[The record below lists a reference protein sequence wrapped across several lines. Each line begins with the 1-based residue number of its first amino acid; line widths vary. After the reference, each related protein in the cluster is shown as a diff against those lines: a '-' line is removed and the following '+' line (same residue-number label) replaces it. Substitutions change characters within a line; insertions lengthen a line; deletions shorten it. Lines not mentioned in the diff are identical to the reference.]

1 MLGALSDRVG
11 RRPLMLV
18 SCLAYVVLGVPFFLM
33 ASSGNLVLTIF
44 ALLLMMVCYAPYA
57 ATCASFLTEITS
69 TRVRYTSMSVGY
81 NCAVAIFGGFAP
93 FIATWL
99 VSATGSVYSPAVY
112 LMVAALIT
120 GITVLRTRETAFIPL
135 R

>member
-1 MLGALSDRVG
+1 
-11 RRPLMLV
+11 
-18 SCLAYVVLGVPFFLM
+18 
-33 ASSGNLVLTIF
+33 
-44 ALLLMMVCYAPYA
+44 
-57 ATCASFLTEITS
+57 
-69 TRVRYTSMSVGY
+69 MSVGY